1 MRYEKLTPVHFESNF
16 KEILEKAFDIKI
28 EKEDD
33 VVVLADVHNKYK
45 IYGIYYCPDD
55 EDNFYILGVHNKYK
69 VNLKQIAPFQ
79 YKEQY
84 NKETKKILRPL
95 GFTNYKYDWKKMLVG
110 FKFYLKNM
118 KYIGQDDKVMQV
130 NWK

>member
-1 MRYEKLTPVHFESNF
+1 MRYEKLIPVRFESNF

-95 GFTNYKYDWKKMLVG
+95 GFTNYKYDWKKC
-110 FKFYLKNM
+110 
-118 KYIGQDDKVMQV
+118 
-130 NWK
+130 